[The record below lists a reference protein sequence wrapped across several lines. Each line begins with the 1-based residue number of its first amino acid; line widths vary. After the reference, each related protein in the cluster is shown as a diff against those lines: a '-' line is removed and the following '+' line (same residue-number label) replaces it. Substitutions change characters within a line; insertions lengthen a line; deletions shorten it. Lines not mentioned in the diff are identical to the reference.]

1 MNIFKNYPNFF
12 EIFLLSFNL
21 IFSNNNT
28 LNSYGM
34 KYAKTLKLYNGYII
48 TAGDIGIF
56 IYDST
61 GINPINN
68 YTDID
73 YSINSEED
81 AYYTNLIQFPNEY
94 NGLVI
99 VFIIN
104 TMYIFDSEANF
115 KFKKQINDIVVTSS
129 LKFYSFVPY
138 IYKDGNY
145 HIILGYINEN
155 ERVSLRYYL
164 INLVNE
170 SLTLENSYSFEE
182 DDYLKDF
189 SYNYGVSC
197 QIMKHQQYGKIL
209 TCFYQHNNNPKEIS
223 ALSFNINNN
232 KIEKIQGLNTSYE
245 DISFCIQSVSS
256 EDKKKSLVCY
266 IQNDDDGERQRNG
279 YCSIYNIDENE
290 FGEKIRCLTSS
301 CEANINHITLTY
313 YRETREYIFSCTGT
327 SSDINL
333 VRFDQNFNIITIN
346 DGNEIIEDSII
357 SISGCHYPYFY
368 SIILLSN
375 EYTILGDFACDGGI
389 QSSTLYSIPEAY
401 KPSTIYSDFCDEP
414 EDTEPEQNFNTNS
427 NTNTAG
433 STQNTICSG
442 YKNIEETLCL
452 DNIPNGYYLFNSI
465 KKIIEKCHISCEKC
479 EKGPEGNTNN
489 CLACHENFELNKDK
503 NCLYK
508 YNYFF
513 NETIDEIIYLLANQ
527 FCPEVLP
534 YEITETKECVKNCE
548 IDEFIDKICKIN
560 YISENN
566 LKSITDNLR
575 KIIYKSDN
583 SDYDVI
589 IDGNNIIY
597 EVTTSEVKNDY
608 NNVSSIDFGE
618 CGKILKKHYSIN
630 YLLIFKSD
638 IKMNDLYPTK
648 VEYEVYSPETKQKLN
663 LSLCENN
670 KIDIYVPTSLDNYT
684 SDLYDSINQY
694 GYDIFNENNS
704 FYRDLCTP
712 FTTEEGTDILLYDR
726 QSVYY
731 NDIPLCE
738 SNCVYKYY
746 NSTNKKAKCECQ
758 IKSEFIEMKILS
770 FENMN
775 LSDFLDVKTISN
787 IELLKCFKLTFSK
800 EGLENNYGNIII
812 LIMIALYISL
822 FIVFFLKKKTSVS
835 KILRKVL
842 KLNNYDYHPPPK
854 KSQKNLSILNNTKPN
869 NNNNNNQNNDN
880 QSNDI
885 AQQSNAGINIIPE
898 NNNNKIKRKRKKK
911 NKNKLIFKI
920 KNYQNINVI
929 KNANIIFKDEQQ
941 KNPTLKH
948 SEKQKTSLNNISI
961 YNINEKN
968 SKKNINDKSI
978 EKENNNYLEEE
989 LNILEYKEAILY
1001 DKRTY
1006 FEYYWSLL
1014 KKKHI
1019 ILSII
1024 ISYNDYNLIYI
1035 KISLLIVNFCLYFAI
1050 NALFF
1055 TDRTMHKIY
1064 EDKGIFKIFNQLPQ
1078 IIYSSLISSVVN
1090 ILIKQFALSE
1100 KDVIELKKEKNKIKA
1115 FEKATLLYRNLI
1127 FKFNLYFLIS
1137 LFILI
1142 ICWYYVSTFC
1152 AVYKN
1157 TQLLLIENT
1166 LFCFGLTLIYP
1177 FLLNLL
1183 PGIFRIPALK
1193 ATQQDKECF
1202 YKFGIVLALVL

>member
-12 EIFLLSFNL
+12 EIFLFIISFNL

-34 KYAKTLKLYNGYII
+34 KYAKTLKLYNGYIV
-48 TAGDIGIF
+48 TAGDMGIQ

-61 GINPINN
+61 GLISINN
-68 YTDID
+68 YTDITD
-73 YSINSEED
+73 KINSEED
-81 AYYTNLIQFPNEY
+81 GYFTTLVQFPKVY
-94 NGLVI
+94 NGLLI

-115 KFKKQINDIVVTSS
+115 KFKKKLNDIIISS
-129 LKFYSFVPY
+129 ELKFYSIVPY

-145 HIILGYINEN
+145 HIILGYINTSVKIKLE
-155 ERVSLRYYL
+155 YYL
-164 INLVNE
+164 IDVE
-170 SLTLENSYSFEE
+170 SESITLENYYSFDQ

-189 SYNYGVSC
+189 SFNYGVSC
-197 QIMKHQQYGKIL
+197 QIMDHQEYRKIL
-209 TCFYQHNNNPKEIS
+209 TCFFQLNNNPKQIS

-232 KIEKIQGLNTSYE
+232 RIEKIQGLNTSYE
-245 DISFCIQSVSS
+245 DIAFCIQSVISK
-256 EDKKKSLVCY
+256 DKKESLVCY
-266 IQNDDDGERQRNG
+266 IQNDDEGSRQRNG
-279 YCSIYNIDENE
+279 FCSIYNVDENK
-290 FGEKIRCLTSS
+290 FGDKFRCLTSF
-301 CEANINHITLTY
+301 CEANINHITLNY
-313 YRETREYIFSCTGT
+313 YIETKEYIFSCTGT
-327 SSDINL
+327 NSDINIM
-333 VRFDQNFNIITIN
+333 RFDQDFKIITIN
-346 DGNEIIEDSII
+346 EGTQNEKDSII

-368 SIILLSN
+368 SIIFLSN
-375 EYTILGDFACDGGI
+375 EYTILGDFSCDGGM
-389 QSSTLYSIPEAY
+389 QSSTLYSIPEKY
-401 KPSTIYSDFCDEP
+401 KPSIIYSDSFEEP
-414 EDTEPEQNFNTNS
+414 EEPEENSDTFPSVNS
-427 NTNTAG
+427 NH
-433 STQNTICSG
+433 NTICNG
-442 YKNIEETLCL
+442 YKNIEGTLCSN
-452 DNIPNGYYLFNSI
+452 NIPNGYFLFNTI
-465 KKIIEKCHISCEKC
+465 NKIIEKCHISCEKC
-479 EKGPEGNTNN
+479 EKGPERNNNN
-489 CLACHENFELNKDK
+489 CITCHENFELNKDK

-527 FCPEVLP
+527 FCPEILP
-534 YEITETKECVKNCE
+534 YEIIETRECVKNCE
-548 IDEFIDKICKIN
+548 IDEFIDKKCKIN
-560 YISENN
+560 FISENN

-575 KIIYKSDN
+575 KIIYKSDS

-597 EVTTSEVKNDY
+597 EITTSEAKNDH

-618 CGKILKKHYSIN
+618 CGKLLKKHYSIN

-638 IKMNDLYPTK
+638 IKMNEFNPTK

-684 SDLYDSINQY
+684 NDLFESISKY
-694 GYDIFNENNS
+694 GYDIFNENSS
-704 FYRDLCTP
+704 FYKDLCTP

-726 QSVYY
+726 QFVYH

-738 SNCVYKYY
+738 NNCIYRFY

-812 LIMIALYISL
+812 LIMILLYISL
-822 FIVFFLKKKTSVS
+822 FTIFFLKKKTSIS

-842 KLNNYDYHPPPK
+842 QLNNYDNNPPPK
-854 KSQKNLSILNNTKPN
+854 KSKKNLSTLDNSKY
-869 NNNNNNQNNDN
+869 NNNNQNNDN
-880 QSNDI
+880 QNNDN
-885 AQQSNAGINIIPE
+885 AQQSNTGINIVQE
-898 NNNNKIKRKRKKK
+898 NNNNKIKKKKNKKNKK
-911 NKNKLIFKI
+911 NKNKLVFKI

-941 KNPTLKH
+941 KSPSIKN

-968 SKKNINDKSI
+968 SKKHIN
-978 EKENNNYLEEE
+978 EKIIGNENNNFIDEE